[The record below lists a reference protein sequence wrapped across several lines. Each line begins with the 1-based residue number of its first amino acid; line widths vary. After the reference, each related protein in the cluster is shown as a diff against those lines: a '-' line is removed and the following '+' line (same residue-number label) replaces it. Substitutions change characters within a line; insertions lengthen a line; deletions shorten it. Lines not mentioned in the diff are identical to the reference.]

1 MQETIK
7 VAAAVIINS
16 QGETLVSLRLPNS
29 HQGGKWEFPGGKFEP
44 HETAEQALVRELQ
57 EELGI
62 SIKQT
67 EPFINLQY
75 SYPEKTI
82 DLHVLKV
89 LSYAGEPEG
98 LEGQRVEWVGAEKL
112 KMLEFPAANYA
123 ILDELQKTF

>member
-29 HQGGKWEFPGGKFEP
+29 HQGGKWEFPGGKFEL
-44 HETAEQALVRELQ
+44 HETAEQALIRELQ

-62 SIKQT
+62 SIEHT

-75 SYPEKTI
+75 TYPEKTI

-89 LSYAGEPEG
+89 LSYTGEPEG
-98 LEGQRVEWVGAEKL
+98 LEGQRVEWVSTEKL
-112 KMLEFPAANYA
+112 KTLEFPAANYA
-123 ILDELQKTF
+123 ILDELQKTL